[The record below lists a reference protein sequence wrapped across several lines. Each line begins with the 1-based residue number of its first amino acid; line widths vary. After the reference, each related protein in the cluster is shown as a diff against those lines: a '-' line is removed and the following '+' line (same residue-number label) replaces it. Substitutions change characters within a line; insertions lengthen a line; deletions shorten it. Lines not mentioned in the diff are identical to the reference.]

1 MSRLEA
7 INMVALRARLEHAL
21 RLGLAHEGSLYL
33 LVLCCAFLSCDER
46 SVGELQMLESVY
58 YSQAEA
64 EDVDGDEL
72 LTAVLLVEVV
82 S

>member
-7 INMVALRARLEHAL
+7 IDLGALRARLEHAL
-21 RLGLAHEGSLYL
+21 RLDVMHGGSLYL
-33 LVLCCAFLSCDER
+33 LVLCCAFLACDER

-64 EDVDGDEL
+64 EGVDGDDL
-72 LTAVLLVEVV
+72 LTAVLLVEVTP
-82 S
+82 